1 MENNTKKVAIET
13 DHEGE
18 AKMLKRVAT
27 MVLTQFARKAA
38 DVD

>member
-18 AKMLKRVAT
+18 AMLKRVAT